1 MSHKSGQYSRRAF
14 IKRSTSTSL
23 TVVAGGGLLAACG
36 SSGSST
42 GSSTSGGSSSANGKK
57 LKGPIAY
64 HQPLTAWVIGD
75 QIQAGIT
82 QASKQVGVDMKVIGF
97 NGDSDKELAQIDQ
110 MGALGVTAA
119 NTVILDTGLIK
130 QLVAASK
137 RNNLRYS
144 SIATMGAWVVPADPQ
159 VNFFYQ
165 GLVYPP
171 DGAYATCRNMF
182 KALNGK
188 GTFAHLSGSAGVATS
203 PAKDRAVD
211 RALKEFPGIELVGRE
226 YGEYNREKSHQA
238 LNNILAKTGGK
249 VDAVFCQSDDEGTGA
264 LDSLREHKQLG
275 KTLVGAADGI
285 PEFIDAIIEGTAFG
299 TEAVPGYF
307 AGGYTIVQAMDAA
320 AGFKPRPT
328 ESLMWADMLIIDNKE
343 SAQAFKDKVLTK
355 GALDS
360 VFDFSKSSKVLHP
373 DDWTPLYRI
382 RTFDPDKYWGEAM
395 GVKKPSGYSLPK
407 NFTDAQAKG
416 EPKEVDAD
424 YEKRMGTFP
433 LADVAQAS
441 RTGKTLFEQLDDAG
455 QQ

>member
-1 MSHKSGQYSRRAF
+1 MSLESDRFNRRRFMSRSAV
-14 IKRSTSTSL
+14 TGAGL
-23 TVVAGGGLLAACG
+23 VAGGGLLAACG

-42 GSSTSGGSSSANGKK
+42 STSGASSNGAKK
-57 LKGPIAY
+57 LTGPIAY

-82 QASKQVGVDMKVIGF
+82 QAAKQVGVDMKVVGF

-110 MGALGVTAA
+110 MGALGIKAA
-119 NTVILDTGLIK
+119 NTVILDTGLIR
-130 QLVAASK
+130 QLVVAAK

-159 VNFFYQ
+159 VDFFYQ
-165 GLVYPP
+165 GMVYPP
-171 DGAYATCRNMF
+171 DGAYATCKNMF

-211 RALKEFPGIELVGRE
+211 RALKEFPNIELVGRE
-226 YGEYNREKSHQA
+226 YGEYNREKSHTA

-264 LDSLREHKQLG
+264 LDSLREHKLLG

-307 AGGYTIVQAMDAA
+307 AGGYTIVQALDAA
-320 AGFKPRPT
+320 AGHKPRAT

-343 SAQAFKDKVLTK
+343 SAQAFKDSVLTK

-360 VFDFSKSSKVLHP
+360 TFDFSKTSRVLHP
-373 DDWTPLYRI
+373 DDWTPGYRI
-382 RTFDPDKYWGEAM
+382 RTFDADKYWGEAM
-395 GVKKPSGYSLPK
+395 GVKKPSGYSLPQ
-407 NFTDAQAKG
+407 NYVDARAKG

-433 LADVAQAS
+433 LGDVAKVS
-441 RTGKTLFEQLDDAG
+441 RTGKTLFEQLDEAG
-455 QQ
+455 GQ